1 MGTIANSKFTL
12 SQFVVQKTVPVFA
25 KVTYW
30 IIIINN
36 SPNELA
42 NPAVSMESHSGCP
55 SILIAPFTLNELE
68 KKKTKKNGA
77 YIARTINNSG
87 WNILTPINQ
96 NL

>member
-1 MGTIANSKFTL
+1 MGTIAKSKLTL

-30 IIIINN
+30 IRIIKNK
-36 SPNELA
+36 PNEFA
-42 NPAVSMESHSGCP
+42 IPAMSIDFHSGCP
-55 SILIAPFTLNELE
+55 SILIEPFTLNELE
-68 KKKTKKNGA
+68 KKNTKNKGA
-77 YIARTINNSG
+77 YIASTNNISG